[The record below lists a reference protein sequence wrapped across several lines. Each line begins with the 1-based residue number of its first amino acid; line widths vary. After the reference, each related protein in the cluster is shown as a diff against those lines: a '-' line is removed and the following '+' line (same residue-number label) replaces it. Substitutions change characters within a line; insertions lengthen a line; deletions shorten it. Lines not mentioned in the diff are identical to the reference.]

1 MLSRVIKNSS
11 DLIAPLEDII
21 AGGNAKDTIAWND
34 ELHAAFDR
42 AQKALSTHKAIT
54 LPRPSDQLWIVTDGA
69 LRKLGLGA
77 TLYVGREG
85 KPLLAGFFSANLRPN
100 QRQWL
105 PCEIEALAIAAAIK
119 HYSPFIIQSK
129 LSTCVLT
136 DSKPCVQAY
145 EKLCRGEFSTSP
157 RVCIFLATASRLQVS
172 IRHVS
177 GQAILPSDFASRNA
191 PDLQHP
197 VLPNLQFH
205 PPSRGLGSASY
216 NHTRCP

>member
-85 KPLLAGFFSANLRPN
+85 KPLLAGFFSAKLRPN

-105 PCEIEALAIAAAIK
+105 PCEIGHLLLPLQLNTIA
-119 HYSPFIIQSK
+119 HSSFNLNCQPVYSQ
-129 LSTCVLT
+129 
-136 DSKPCVQAY
+136 
-145 EKLCRGEFSTSP
+145 
-157 RVCIFLATASRLQVS
+157 TASLASKRTRNSVEVNSPQVLECVHS
-172 IRHVS
+172 
-177 GQAILPSDFASRNA
+177 
-191 PDLQHP
+191 
-197 VLPNLQFH
+197 
-205 PPSRGLGSASY
+205 
-216 NHTRCP
+216 